1 MTGGEQLQK
10 LDHKTIVQQYIQNPY
25 LIEGYKWDLRV
36 YALVTDVNPLQ
47 IYIFEEGLVRFS
59 TQKYSL
65 SQNSLGNKFMHLT
78 NTSINKQSPSLD
90 ADKGKIG
97 VGSKWTFR

>member
-1 MTGGEQLQK
+1 

-36 YALVTDVNPLQ
+36 YALVTDVNPLE

-65 SQNSLGNKFMHLT
+65 SQGTLGNKFIHLT
-78 NTSINKQSPSLD
+78 NTSVNKQSPMLQD
-90 ADKGKIG
+90 EKGKIG
-97 VGSKWTFR
+97 LGTKWTFR

>member
-1 MTGGEQLQK
+1 MQK

-36 YALVTDVNPLQ
+36 YALVTDVNPIE

-65 SQNSLGNKFMHLT
+65 S
-78 NTSINKQSPSLD
+78 
-90 ADKGKIG
+90 
-97 VGSKWTFR
+97 